1 MTNLCKNEW
10 CALTLI
16 NNRKVTWKNYTCSF
30 YNFNTIHFW
39 SYLKQMKQT
48 DFTFKPSH
56 QLIFETTIYLN
67 DDTAARSVLCIG
79 LNPEN
84 KFKIYARLE
93 RKSINDC
100 LMLTLNELENLV
112 HKEKENIFSE
122 KSIEGS
128 NIGKRFVIY
137 AKQSQG
143 AEIHSYDD
151 GRHILLDICSL
162 KRLIRAREFIN
173 RNIHSL
179 QSNVLKCQKFFI
191 LLLNN
196 FCLGKTINEACETVW
211 TDLKWV
217 FFESIVNLKCVC
229 SDENFTSEIA
239 LKCESWFAVCVPW
252 FLKTMM
258 LAEIERLASFKINW
272 PHFAHYVSVEEMT
285 RCGLYFT
292 GIGDNVKC
300 VFCNILLN
308 NWQRG
313 EKPIIKHYKYSPKC
327 PFLNDFTKTSNI
339 SSVGDR
345 EKIDKLLFFLLNWRA
360 NDSMNEVDSMDEV
373 DDQ

>member
-1 MTNLCKNEW
+1 MMSNLCKNEW

-48 DFTFKPSH
+48 NFTFKPWY
-56 QLIFETTIYLN
+56 QFIFEKPIYLN
-67 DDTAARSVLCIG
+67 DDTSARSVLYIG

-93 RKSINDC
+93 RQSINDC
-100 LMLTLNELENLV
+100 LMLTLNELQNLLTFV
-112 HKEKENIFSE
+112 REEKENIFAENCAES
-122 KSIEGS
+122 S
-128 NIGKRFVIY
+128 NIGDRFVIY
-137 AKQSQG
+137 GKQSQG

-151 GRHILLDICSL
+151 GRRILINIGSL
-162 KRLIRAREFIN
+162 KRLIRTRSFID
-173 RNIHSL
+173 RFIHSL
-179 QSNVLKCQKFFI
+179 QNEVLRCQKLFI

-196 FCLGKTINEACETVW
+196 FCLGKTINEACESVW
-211 TDLKWV
+211 TDSKWN

-252 FLKTMM
+252 FQKTMM
-258 LAEIERLASFKINW
+258 LAEIERMASFKINW

-292 GIGDNVKC
+292 GIDDNVKC
-300 VFCNILLN
+300 VFCNIMLN
-308 NWQRG
+308 KWQRG
-313 EKPIIKHYKYSPKC
+313 ARPIIVHYKYNPKC
-327 PFLNDFTKTSNI
+327 PFFNDFTKTSNI
-339 SSVGDR
+339 PS
-345 EKIDKLLFFLLNWRA
+345 W
-360 NDSMNEVDSMDEV
+360 
-373 DDQ
+373 